1 MINRI
6 SENEK
11 EMIRSYIE
19 NYAEG
24 GAGAPVD
31 VILKPWEENK
41 SEYLVKMFPESL
53 ILEKEISYE
62 KGEDELYESIY
73 DDLLENWSDTK
84 IRDFVRGW
92 KSTFCP
98 SNGWHYNDNEEER
111 TINDMKWEVYKL
123 LNSDML
129 YSGRW
134 NRDTVEINLPEME
147 KPIKIQHNAH
157 IMKYIR
163 KFAEIYK
170 IENFE
175 EFRIKHSQ
183 ILNQKTLKGKLCVS
197 IHPLDFMT
205 MSDNTCGWSSCMSWE
220 ESGCYRRG
228 TVEMMNSPCVVVAY
242 LCSKDSLKIGGQEW
256 NSKKWRELYVVHPN
270 GIFNIK
276 SYPYYNEE
284 LTKIT
289 LSWLK
294 ELANAAG
301 IGNYRDEMGSFN
313 ADREFHVDGIE
324 YDCEIRPRTDAMY
337 NDFHDNKESFLY
349 LSKDYEGGTWRICY
363 SGPSECMTCGSINV
377 DFDSEEN
384 LSCNCCHS
392 EYDHYCYECGCG
404 VDEDDGYYVDGNWY
418 CSSCV
423 DECCYCDNITD
434 EYHINN
440 TGEISVYVAS
450 NNGKTY
456 YTDFHI
462 TIEDFTFDN
471 LFENYINEGVEPHKL
486 YPNNTWNHDYYVRK
500 DELNEKG
507 LALFF
512 DREFYNWRHRKLEI
526 PSDEEMDRDFCC
538 YDLPELEE
546 VGVEKEAV

>member
-1 MINRI
+1 
-6 SENEK
+6 
-11 EMIRSYIE
+11 
-19 NYAEG
+19 
-24 GAGAPVD
+24 
-31 VILKPWEENK
+31 
-41 SEYLVKMFPESL
+41 
-53 ILEKEISYE
+53 
-62 KGEDELYESIY
+62 
-73 DDLLENWSDTK
+73 
-84 IRDFVRGW
+84 
-92 KSTFCP
+92 
-98 SNGWHYNDNEEER
+98 
-111 TINDMKWEVYKL
+111 
-123 LNSDML
+123 
-129 YSGRW
+129 
-134 NRDTVEINLPEME
+134 
-147 KPIKIQHNAH
+147 
-157 IMKYIR
+157 
-163 KFAEIYK
+163 
-170 IENFE
+170 
-175 EFRIKHSQ
+175 
-183 ILNQKTLKGKLCVS
+183 
-197 IHPLDFMT
+197 
-205 MSDNTCGWSSCMSWE
+205 MSWE

-294 ELANAAG
+294 ELASAAG

-392 EYDHYCYECGCG
+392 EYDHYCEQCGCG
-404 VDEDDGYYVDGNWY
+404 VDEDDGYYVDGDWY

-423 DECCYCDNITD
+423 DECCYCDSITD

-471 LFENYINEGVEPHKL
+471 LFGNYINEGVEPHKL

-546 VGVEKEAV
+546 VGVEKDAV